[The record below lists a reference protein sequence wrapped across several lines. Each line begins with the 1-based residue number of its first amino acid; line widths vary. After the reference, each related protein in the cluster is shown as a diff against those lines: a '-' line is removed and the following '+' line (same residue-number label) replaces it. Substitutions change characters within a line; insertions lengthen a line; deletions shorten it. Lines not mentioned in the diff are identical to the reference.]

1 MQIEKHHAVC
11 PEAEV
16 DCPYKQYGCHVK
28 VLFYRSLSVPGLDF
42 VSQTN
47 QNNWNN
53 QIMSFHN
60 HFCWLSWNT
69 R

>member
-28 VLFYRSLSVPGLDF
+28 VLFYTSLSVPGLGF
-42 VSQTN
+42 VSQTVRIIKITN
-47 QNNWNN
+47 LCPFTT
-53 QIMSFHN
+53 ISAG
-60 HFCWLSWNT
+60 
-69 R
+69 

>member
-16 DCPYKQYGCHVK
+16 DCPYKQYGCHIK
-28 VLFYRSLSVPGLDF
+28 VLFYRSLSVRGLDF

-47 QNNWNN
+47 QNN
-53 QIMSFHN
+53 
-60 HFCWLSWNT
+60 
-69 R
+69 